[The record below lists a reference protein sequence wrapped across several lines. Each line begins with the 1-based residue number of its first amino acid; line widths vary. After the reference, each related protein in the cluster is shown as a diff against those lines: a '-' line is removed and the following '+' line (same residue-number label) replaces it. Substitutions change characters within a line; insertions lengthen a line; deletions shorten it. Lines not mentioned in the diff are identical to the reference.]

1 MSKRVPKLLL
11 SDILEAASKIKI
23 YTKGFSY
30 TNFIADSKTTDA
42 VIRNFEIIG
51 EATKSISKEIKD
63 ANPDIPWKDMAG
75 MRDVVIHNYF
85 YVDYE
90 MAWRTMKED
99 IPILKKQIKK
109 LKKKLKNV

>member
-1 MSKRVPKLLL
+1 MN
-11 SDILEAASKIKI
+11 E
-23 YTKGFSY
+23 KGFY
-30 TNFIADSKTTDA
+30 KDMFLKRTAE
-42 VIRNFEIIG
+42 RCFEIIG